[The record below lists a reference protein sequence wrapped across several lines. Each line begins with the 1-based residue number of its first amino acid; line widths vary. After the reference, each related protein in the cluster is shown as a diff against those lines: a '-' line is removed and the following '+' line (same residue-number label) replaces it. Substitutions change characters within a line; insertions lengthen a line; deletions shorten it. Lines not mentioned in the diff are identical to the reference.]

1 MEVTNLSRYRQQRE
15 ELRVNELRKAVIKS
29 YKIDPGKVPELT
41 PVINVFINQVLTFE
55 NYIKRFQIENP
66 Q

>member
-1 MEVTNLSRYRQQRE
+1 MEVTNLFQYRQQRE

>member
-1 MEVTNLSRYRQQRE
+1 MEVTNLTQYRQQRE
-15 ELRVNELRKAVIKS
+15 QEYSNILRQSIIKN
-29 YKIDPGKVPELT
+29 YKIDPEKVPELT
-41 PVINVFINQVLTFE
+41 PVINVFINQILTFE

>member
-1 MEVTNLSRYRQQRE
+1 MEVTNLTQYRQQRE

-29 YKIDPGKVPELT
+29 YKIDPKKVPELT
-41 PVINVFINQVLTFE
+41 PVINIFVNQILTFE
-55 NYIKRFQIENP
+55 NYIKRFQIKSP

>member
-1 MEVTNLSRYRQQRE
+1 MEVTNLTQYRQQRE
-15 ELRVNELRKAVIKS
+15 ELHANELRKAVIKS
-29 YKIDPGKVPELT
+29 YKIDPEKVPELT
-41 PVINVFINQVLTFE
+41 PVINVFVNQVLTFE

>member
-29 YKIDPGKVPELT
+29 YKIDPEKVPELT

-55 NYIKRFQIENP
+55 NYIKRFQIKSP

>member
-1 MEVTNLSRYRQQRE
+1 MEVTNLFQYRQQRE
-15 ELRVNELRKAVIKS
+15 ELHANKLRKVIIKS
-29 YKIDPGKVPELT
+29 YKIDPEKVPELT

-55 NYIKRFQIENP
+55 NYIKRFQIKSP

>member
-1 MEVTNLSRYRQQRE
+1 MEVTNLSQYRQQRE

-29 YKIDPGKVPELT
+29 YKIDPKKVPELT
-41 PVINVFINQVLTFE
+41 PVINIFINQVLTFE